1 MSHLLSISTDLLS
14 RDGWLDGQGIRG
26 SQRNDLVQS
35 GQNVIDAVVQRL
47 DFVDDAVGTGR
58 NDAEVLV
65 GKGRLDEGME
75 CVCVRMCLR
84 LTGKIAESGLS
95 LMNVP

>member
-1 MSHLLSISTDLLS
+1 MILSHLLSISTDLLS
-14 RDGWLDGQGIRG
+14 RDGWLDGQGIRR

-35 GQNVIDAVVQRL
+35 RQNVIDAVVQRL

-75 CVCVRMCLR
+75 CVCVSVL
-84 LTGKIAESGLS
+84 
-95 LMNVP
+95 VYD